1 MMSDV
6 DLMRELIGA
15 QADHRGDEILVH
27 NGVADPDVRLH
38 CGLAKTQ
45 PMGKFYEPHDVGE
58 YAVIVPVMD
67 DDELVD
73 LIAFDLPQPDRW
85 WLRRGDTCL
94 LGAAALDH
102 LYLGAELQ
110 VRRNPLSWLQNHTE
124 GCVVLDWPRAAD
136 RLRSIATLDAADIEH
151 GQEIRCHL
159 QHPLLIPEIRVPES
173 IVERAA

>member
-1 MMSDV
+1 MTGP
-6 DLMRELIGA
+6 DLMRELISG
-15 QADHRGDEILVH
+15 QADPRVDEFLERH
-27 NGVADPDVRLH
+27 GVTDIDARLH
-38 CGLAKTQ
+38 CGLDKIQTN
-45 PMGKFYEPHDVGE
+45 GEFYEPDPDGDH
-58 YAVIVPVMD
+58 AIIVPVMD
-67 DDELVD
+67 GDELVD